1 MPMGGCTIGR
11 GFKFHAYRF
20 NNCKEKQKQKIK
32 IKNNKRCIYT
42 TSLLHCTLEGVQ
54 QHRPPPPSK
63 PRANPADSETK
74 HVTTLRG
81 RRAPATSASQQLP
94 RCQNGVRQRALVRS
108 FYVNKYHHFRMGSR
122 LSTGKSFFKLGH
134 KKPYTIRIQL
144 RVNEIIW
151 NNCKEPI
158 LIVADS
164 IATGNV
170 VWG

>member
-1 MPMGGCTIGR
+1 M
-11 GFKFHAYRF
+11 
-20 NNCKEKQKQKIK
+20 
-32 IKNNKRCIYT
+32 
-42 TSLLHCTLEGVQ
+42 
-54 QHRPPPPSK
+54 
-63 PRANPADSETK
+63 
-74 HVTTLRG
+74 
-81 RRAPATSASQQLP
+81 
-94 RCQNGVRQRALVRS
+94 RS